1 MFIKRLGQTRLPFGY
16 KTQTNIT
23 FIVSLYYNQYNNK
36 MNSKVRNYTIAP
48 TSVLRN
54 RFQIVAIFLLS
65 CVAVSKAGLVAVKTV
80 EVLQG
85 PSSKTTIVGPDG
97 AQISSVA
104 PGGSVVIDG
113 SGLAAAPAVLA
124 SSPAVIVG
132 GGPAGSIIT
141 SYTAAGPAVVA
152 AAPIVAPLA
161 PTLIAGLSADQ
172 EGKYIPDNTEQLYDD
187 GSYRG
192 E

>member
-1 MFIKRLGQTRLPFGY
+1 M
-16 KTQTNIT
+16 
-23 FIVSLYYNQYNNK
+23 
-36 MNSKVRNYTIAP
+36 
-48 TSVLRN
+48 
-54 RFQIVAIFLLS
+54 S
-65 CVAVSKAGLVAVKTV
+65 CVAVGKAGVVAVKTV

-97 AQISSVA
+97 AQISSVS

-113 SGLAAAPAVLA
+113 SGLAAVPAVLA
-124 SSPAVIVG
+124 SSPAVVVG

-152 AAPIVAPLA
+152 AAPIVAPIA
-161 PTLIAGLSADQ
+161 PAVIAAHAGL
-172 EGKYIPDNTEQLYDD
+172 EGEYIPDNTEQLYDD

>member
-1 MFIKRLGQTRLPFGY
+1 MSF
-16 KTQTNIT
+16 
-23 FIVSLYYNQYNNK
+23 
-36 MNSKVRNYTIAP
+36 
-48 TSVLRN
+48 
-54 RFQIVAIFLLS
+54 
-65 CVAVSKAGLVAVKTV
+65 VAVSKAGVLAVRTV

-85 PSSKTTIVGPDG
+85 PGSKTTIVGPDG

-124 SSPAVIVG
+124 SSPAVVVG

-152 AAPIVAPLA
+152 AAPIVAPIA
-161 PTLIAGLSADQ
+161 PALIASYDGGL
-172 EGKYIPDNTEQLYDD
+172 EGQYVPDNTEQLYDD